1 MSQARYPQRKLPWK
15 SPHCAPIKAWGTT
28 TNALG
33 AGHECGSIGTI
44 VGWHSAPVTASRP
57 GATGH
62 SYTSPTLLAELTD
75 ILGRRKFGKKI
86 AASGFS
92 VDELAPYETNTG
104 YLCLI
109 RNPNPNPQEE

>member
-1 MSQARYPQRKLPWK
+1 MRLVLDTNVVASALLWGGIPRLLLQAGRVQR
-15 SPHCAPIKAWGTT
+15 
-28 TNALG
+28 
-33 AGHECGSIGTI
+33 
-44 VGWHSAPVTASRP
+44 
-57 GATGH
+57 ATL
-62 SYTSPTLLAELTD
+62 YTSPALLAELTD

-109 RNPNPNPQEE
+109 RNPNLNPQEE